1 MKRGEPKAD
10 AAKTSSMDMLKL
22 SFPLFVELFMQFM
35 VGNIAQ
41 LTLAPY
47 GEASAAAVGNALA
60 LLNLVTI
67 ALSAMATASTV
78 LVTRVIG
85 RAGSQEQ
92 VNRIATVG
100 LAVNIALGV
109 ILTLVLFAFGPHLL
123 AVLNVDEAVRPLA
136 TEFLLIMG
144 SSTVVQAALLSC
156 TALLRAHARVKSIMF
171 VGFVMNGVNL
181 AFCAFLVLGAF
192 GFTALGVAGAALSG
206 VAARMAGLAVS
217 LILLRRLTSVSFSL
231 REVRP
236 SPWSTLK
243 DMLRIGVP
251 ASGEQMNYDIVQVV
265 ILSFVNILGATV
277 VTAKVYC
284 SLLAGFSY
292 LYSTA
297 LSQAV
302 QIVLGYLLG
311 SGRLDSAARRVWTAD
326 LLAVLLTAS
335 ASFVLWLNAAQLL
348 ALFSADQAVVDLAQ
362 KVLLVEVFLSVGRAV
377 NIVMVRSL
385 VSLGS
390 VRAPVVVNVTSSWMM
405 AVCGGYVLGV
415 GLGLGI
421 VGIWLAMCVDEWVR
435 AAVLLGVFAS
445 GRWRR
450 GFSDG
455 CEPPFSSARRCGFSS
470 ARSLRSPSGSAS
482 PQDPSPS

>member
-1 MKRGEPKAD
+1 MKQGDPKD
-10 AAKTSSMDMLKL
+10 SVAKTSSMDMLKL
-22 SFPLFVELFMQFM
+22 SLPLFVELFMQFM

-47 GEASAAAVGNALA
+47 GEVSAAAVGNALA

-67 ALSAMATASTV
+67 VLSAMATASTV

-85 RAGSQEQ
+85 RDGSQGQ
-92 VNRIATVG
+92 VNQIATVG
-100 LAVNIALGV
+100 LAVNLALGAA
-109 ILTLVLFAFGPHLL
+109 LTFVLFSFSVHLL
-123 AVLNVDEAVRPLA
+123 AALNVDETMRPLA

-144 SSTVVQAALLSC
+144 SSTMVQAALLSC

-181 AFCAFLVLGAF
+181 TFCAFLVLGVF

-206 VAARMAGLAVS
+206 VAARVAGLAVA
-217 LILLRRLTSVSFSL
+217 LFLLRTLTSTSFSL

-236 SPWSTLK
+236 FPWSALR

-251 ASGEQMNYDIVQVV
+251 ASGEQMNYDIAQMV
-265 ILSFVNILGATV
+265 ILSFVNTLGATV
-277 VTAKVYC
+277 VTTKVYC

-297 LSQAV
+297 LSQAA

-311 SGRLDSAARRVWTAD
+311 SGQLDSAARRVWTAD

-362 KVLLVEVFLSVGRAV
+362 KVLLVEVFLSMGRAV

-390 VRAPVVVNVTSSWMM
+390 VRAPVVVNVTSSWMV
-405 AVCGGYVLGV
+405 AVCGGYMLGV
-415 GLGLGI
+415 GLGWGI

-435 AAVLLGVFAS
+435 AVVLLGVFAH
-445 GRWRR
+445 GRWIR
-450 GFSDG
+450 GCSND
-455 CEPPFSSARRCGFSS
+455 CEQPSSTARYYGFSS
-470 ARSLRSPSGSAS
+470 THSLRPPSGSAS
-482 PQDPSPS
+482 PGDPSPS